1 VDAAKHERLAR
12 FARERGVEAVWIRRR
27 ANIAWLTDGADVH
40 CDLGSEL
47 GVASVLWTARGA
59 TVLTNTIEAARLR
72 DEEPFQGFS
81 FDVADWFHAAKTP
94 ELEHV
99 SDWPDD
105 ALIELRAPLT
115 DLELARVRA
124 LGRETGTCLE
134 ATLRDVR
141 RGASELDVAAALGAA
156 LRRRGIR
163 APVLLV
169 AADGRIARYR
179 HPIPTQVRLER
190 VLMAAVCAER
200 HGLIVSATRLVHFGA
215 LDADLRRRHDAV
227 CAVDVALHG
236 ATVPGA
242 RYGDVLRR
250 GIDAY
255 AASGFADEW
264 TKHHQGGPMGYAL
277 RDFCAT
283 PGEPRAVVER
293 QIVGWNPSITGTKSE
308 DSILSGGEVLTRGD
322 GSWPVRGDRPDILVR

>member
-1 VDAAKHERLAR
+1 MDAAKHERLAR
-12 FARERGVEAVWIRRR
+12 CARERGVEAIWIRRR

-40 CDLGSEL
+40 CDLASEL

-59 TVLTNTIEAARLR
+59 VVLTNTIEAARLR
-72 DEEPFQGFS
+72 DEEPFAGFE
-81 FDVADWFHAAKTP
+81 FEVADWWRNAGPPAI
-94 ELEHV
+94 EHV
-99 SDWPDD
+99 SDWPEDVL
-105 ALIELRAPLT
+105 AGLRAPLT
-115 DLELARVRA
+115 DLELLRVRA
-124 LGRETGTCLE
+124 LGRETGECLE
-134 ATLRDVR
+134 ATMRDVR
-141 RGASELDVAAALGAA
+141 RGASELDVAAELGAA
-156 LRRRGIR
+156 LRSRGIR

-179 HPIPTQVRLER
+179 HPIPTRARLER

-227 CAVDVALHG
+227 CDVDVALHA

-242 RYGDVLRR
+242 RWGDVLGRA
-250 GIDAY
+250 IDVY
-255 AASGFADEW
+255 AATGFADEW

-277 RDFCAT
+277 RDFCVA
-283 PGEPRAVVER
+283 PDEPRAVLER

-308 DSILSGGEVLTRGD
+308 DAILPGGEVLTRGAGD
-322 GSWPVRGDRPDILVR
+322 WPMREGRPDILVR